1 MEIVAET
8 RVQSLRTRGTT
19 DNTRNLYGA
28 LKYSF
33 LTLAKFSRNKTIHF
47 QSGIVQL
54 YPLSLAHTGVLRCIL
69 SGYDPYKPPPPN
81 PRLTHHF
88 VLRIEWRKL
97 RTCVR
102 VIHSYWK
109 IQYEDIQQKANKVGQ
124 IICLLNVLNNLT
136 PRFWKK
142 NTICSSSSVPSS
154 HPTPLKN
161 LPGRSF
167 RSTDSK
173 KCT

>member
-69 SGYDPYKPPPPN
+69 SGYDPYKPPPPESSSDASLCSAN
-81 PRLTHHF
+81 RVAKITHLCKSDSF
-88 VLRIEWRKL
+88 VLKDTIRGYSAKSKQSW
-97 RTCVR
+97 
-102 VIHSYWK
+102 
-109 IQYEDIQQKANKVGQ
+109 A
-124 IICLLNVLNNLT
+124 NNL
-136 PRFWKK
+136 PIKRIK
-142 NTICSSSSVPSS
+142 
-154 HPTPLKN
+154 
-161 LPGRSF
+161 
-167 RSTDSK
+167 
-173 KCT
+173 